1 MDNNPLTP
9 RASNFSIASLIT
21 SDCCDDENSLYH
33 SMTSSIETTNN
44 HHIDCTPNLSIE
56 KITNDY
62 YNNHINQ
69 DLHHYRTATLTEEN
83 NGQYQQQGTIKEN
96 RSTNHKQVTNLQ
108 KSLTTIRNMEDYI
121 QSATEKIKSTS
132 SNMLDI
138 NKSDN
143 EHGGGQN
150 GNNEMKKPLHPK
162 LSNIKMAIESKSLWD
177 EFDKLGTEMIVT
189 RSGRRMFPTLQ
200 VKIYGMDPTAT
211 YLLMVDFIPLD
222 DKRYR
227 YAFYSSSWVV
237 AGKADPHCPGRFH
250 VHPDS
255 PQTGASWMKNVV
267 SFDKLKLT
275 NNLLDENGHI
285 ILNSM
290 HRYQPRVHCVYS
302 PSSKA
307 DELLVL
313 QTQAFRTFT
322 FPETKFIGVTAYQ
335 NHRIT
340 QLKIASNPFAKGF
353 RDCDPED
360 CVAEVL
366 NHLNSNQRLL
376 RSHPK
381 SNNNNSTITTH
392 TNLSTS
398 NPPTTNITS
407 QTSSNI
413 FNTAATI
420 TSRFISD
427 PQDPTVNFISP
438 STYSLVNPDLA
449 SYAADAFVYSQL
461 SDLNYRSVSEPTSS
475 SNNHHTTRM
484 SPYAR
489 QTFYPMY
496 TQRDIHSPSSRT
508 TADYA

>member
-1 MDNNPLTP
+1 
-9 RASNFSIASLIT
+9 
-21 SDCCDDENSLYH
+21 
-33 SMTSSIETTNN
+33 MTSSIETNN
-44 HHIDCTPNLSIE
+44 IAFTPDTSIE

-62 YNNHINQ
+62 YNNHNLQQ
-69 DLHHYRTATLTEEN
+69 DLHHFRSATLTETN
-83 NGQYQQQGTIKEN
+83 NGQYPQQQQQQQQQQQATIKEN
-96 RSTNHKQVTNLQ
+96 RSTNQKHHHHHHHQVTNLQ

-143 EHGGGQN
+143 ENGTNQN
-150 GNNEMKKPLHPK
+150 GNNELKKPLHPK
-162 LSNIKMAIESKSLWD
+162 LANIKMVIESKSLWD

-255 PQTGASWMKNVV
+255 PQTGSAWMKNVV

-302 PSSKA
+302 PSSKN
-307 DELLVL
+307 DELLVQ

-381 SNNNNSTITTH
+381 SNNNSSTTQTNS
-392 TNLSTS
+392 SAS
-398 NPPTTNITS
+398 NMSS
-407 QTSSNI
+407 QTSSNV
-413 FNTAATI
+413 FNTAAAAI

-427 PQDPTVNFISP
+427 PQDPTVNFMSP
-438 STYSLVNPDLA
+438 SAYSLVNPDLA

-461 SDLNYRSVSEPTSS
+461 SDLNYRSVGEPTSSS
-475 SNNHHTTRM
+475 SNNHHTARM

-496 TQRDIHSPSSRT
+496 TQRDIHSPSRT

>member
-1 MDNNPLTP
+1 
-9 RASNFSIASLIT
+9 
-21 SDCCDDENSLYH
+21 
-33 SMTSSIETTNN
+33 
-44 HHIDCTPNLSIE
+44 
-56 KITNDY
+56 
-62 YNNHINQ
+62 
-69 DLHHYRTATLTEEN
+69 
-83 NGQYQQQGTIKEN
+83 
-96 RSTNHKQVTNLQ
+96 
-108 KSLTTIRNMEDYI
+108 
-121 QSATEKIKSTS
+121 
-132 SNMLDI
+132 
-138 NKSDN
+138 
-143 EHGGGQN
+143 
-150 GNNEMKKPLHPK
+150 
-162 LSNIKMAIESKSLWD
+162 
-177 EFDKLGTEMIVT
+177 
-189 RSGRRMFPTLQ
+189 RRMFPTLQ

-255 PQTGASWMKNVV
+255 PQTGSAWMKNVV

-302 PSSKA
+302 PSSKN
-307 DELLVL
+307 DELLVQ

-381 SNNNNSTITTH
+381 SSNNSSSSSSSS
-392 TNLSTS
+392 STS
-398 NPPTTNITS
+398 INPPLPAITS
-407 QTSSNI
+407 QPSSNV
-413 FNTAATI
+413 FNTAAAAI

-427 PQDPTVNFISP
+427 PQDPTVNFIPP
-438 STYSLVNPDLA
+438 SAYSLVNPDLA

-461 SDLNYRSVSEPTSS
+461 SDLNYRSMNEPTSS
-475 SNNHHTTRM
+475 SNNHHPTRM

-496 TQRDIHSPSSRT
+496 TQRDIHSPSRT

>member
-1 MDNNPLTP
+1 
-9 RASNFSIASLIT
+9 
-21 SDCCDDENSLYH
+21 
-33 SMTSSIETTNN
+33 MTSSIETTNN
-44 HHIDCTPNLSIE
+44 NNNNNTINCNPNPSIE

-62 YNNHINQ
+62 YNNHIQQ
-69 DLHHYRTATLTEEN
+69 DLHHYRSATLTETN
-83 NGQYQQQGTIKEN
+83 NGQYQHQQQQGTIKEN
-96 RSTNHKQVTNLQ
+96 RSTNHKHHQQQVTNLQ

-132 SNMLDI
+132 NNMLDI

-143 EHGGGQN
+143 EHGTGQN
-150 GNNEMKKPLHPK
+150 GNNEIKKPLHPK
-162 LSNIKMAIESKSLWD
+162 LSNIKMVIESKSLWD

-307 DELLVL
+307 DELLVQ

-381 SNNNNSTITTH
+381 SNNNSTMTTQ
-392 TNLSTS
+392 TNMQTNPSTNVTQQTTS
-398 NPPTTNITS
+398 NV
-407 QTSSNI
+407 
-413 FNTAATI
+413 FNTAAAI

-427 PQDPTVNFISP
+427 PQDPTVNFMSP
-438 STYSLVNPDLA
+438 TAYSLVNPDLA

-461 SDLNYRSVSEPTSS
+461 SDLNYRSVNEPTSSS

-496 TQRDIHSPSSRT
+496 TQRDIHSPSRT
-508 TADYA
+508 AADYA

>member
-1 MDNNPLTP
+1 
-9 RASNFSIASLIT
+9 
-21 SDCCDDENSLYH
+21 
-33 SMTSSIETTNN
+33 MTSSIETNSNN
-44 HHIDCTPNLSIE
+44 NTINCNPNPSIE

-62 YNNHINQ
+62 YNNHIQQ
-69 DLHHYRTATLTEEN
+69 DLHHYRSATLTETN
-83 NGQYQQQGTIKEN
+83 NGQYQQPQQQQQQGTIKEN
-96 RSTNHKQVTNLQ
+96 RSTHHKHHQQVTNLQ

-132 SNMLDI
+132 TNMLDI

-143 EHGGGQN
+143 EHGTGQN
-150 GNNEMKKPLHPK
+150 GNNEIKKPLHPK
-162 LSNIKMAIESKSLWD
+162 LANIKMVIESKSLWD

-307 DELLVL
+307 DELLVQ

-381 SNNNNSTITTH
+381 SNNNSTITTQ
-392 TNLSTS
+392 TNIPTNSS
-398 NPPTTNITS
+398 TTNVTS
-407 QTSSNI
+407 QTTSNV
-413 FNTAATI
+413 FNTAAAAAI
-420 TSRFISD
+420 TSRFMSD

-438 STYSLVNPDLA
+438 TAYSLVNPDLA

-461 SDLNYRSVSEPTSS
+461 SDLNYRSVNEPTSS

-496 TQRDIHSPSSRT
+496 TQRDIHSPSRT